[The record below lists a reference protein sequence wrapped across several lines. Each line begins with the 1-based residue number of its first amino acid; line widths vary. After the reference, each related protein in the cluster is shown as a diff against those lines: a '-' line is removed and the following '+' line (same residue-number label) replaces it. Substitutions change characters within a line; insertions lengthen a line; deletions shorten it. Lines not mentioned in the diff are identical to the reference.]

1 MTRKKEAETGN
12 VKLRVEMD
20 AELTA
25 WAKAEARRRGLT
37 LSAFVRALLEE
48 EARRN

>member
-1 MTRKKEAETGN
+1 MTQKETDAGN

-25 WAKAEARRRGLT
+25 WAREEARRRGLT